1 VLVKLKILAYK
12 DEHLRSKVGEYK
24 VQINPEKY
32 SKSFGVTFSQ
42 DKGIDTASVLPK
54 FKTQTPQLIK
64 FEFYLDS
71 TGVVPGVTSVPDSL
85 KKFKETAYDFNGQI
99 HSPNYLKLLWG
110 DLVFKCLLDSM
121 DVEYTLF
128 SPSGTP
134 LRAKISARFRQH
146 QSPDELERRSA
157 KKSADLTHTRVVLAG
172 DSLPLMCYRIYGDS
186 GYYTQVAKHN
196 GMSDFRRLPEGS
208 KVEFPPLED

>member
-1 VLVKLKILAYK
+1 MLAKLKILAYK
-12 DEHLRSKVGEYK
+12 DEHLRSKIGDYE

-32 SKSFGVTFSQ
+32 SQAFGVTSSE

-54 FKTQTPQLIK
+54 FKTQTPQQIRLD
-64 FEFYLDS
+64 FYLDS
-71 TGVVPGVTSVPDSL
+71 TGVVAGVTSIPDNL
-85 KKFKETAYDFNGQI
+85 KKFKEIAYDFNGQI

-121 DVEYTLF
+121 DVDYTLF

-134 LRAKISARFRQH
+134 LRAKISANFRQH

-157 KKSADLTHTRVVLAG
+157 KKSSDLTHTRTVVSG
-172 DSLPLMCYRIYGDS
+172 DTLPLMCHRIYGDS
-186 GYYTQVAKHN
+186 TLYMKVARFN
-196 GMSDFRRLPEGS
+196 GISNFRRLSEGTTLQ
-208 KVEFPPLED
+208 FPPLEE